1 MPSMPLPL
9 LPPRRA
15 LRAAGLLVMALL
27 CGTAQ
32 ARPLQLATTA
42 PIEQTGLLAKILPKV
57 KEATG
62 LDVKVVRATAAQAVA
77 AARKGELDV
86 LLLDEAQ
93 AEPDKAAAQALSA
106 RPVPVM
112 FSEFVLVGPKGD
124 PAGAAGKDARAALAK
139 IDSTKSLFISRGDQS
154 VTHEAEQWLWAQ
166 AGAKARKG
174 GSHRECKCGM
184 GSALDIAATAFGY
197 TLADKATWQSFRTRG
212 DLVALVEGDP
222 KLTLS
227 YSLYLLNVGKL
238 FKGEP
243 TSAQKAE
250 LAART
255 RDAQKLAQWFTSAAG
270 RAAVA
275 AHLVHS
281 QVFFFPPA
289 AK

>member
-1 MPSMPLPL
+1 MPTLASL
-9 LPPRRA
+9 LRHATAATGAIA
-15 LRAAGLLVMALL
+15 LVLASAAAV
-27 CGTAQ
+27 

-42 PIEQTGLLAKILPKV
+42 PIEQTGLLAKVLPRFKQASGV
-57 KEATG
+57 
-62 LDVKVVRATAAQAVA
+62 DVQVVRATAAQALA

-93 AEPDKAAAQALSA
+93 AEPDKAAAQSLSA

-124 PAGAAGKDARAALAK
+124 PAGAAGKDVRAALGK
-139 IDSTKSLFISRGDQS
+139 IDATKSLFISRGDLS
-154 VTHEAEQWLWAQ
+154 VTHEAEQWLWQQ

-174 GSHRECKCGM
+174 GSHRACNCGM

-197 TLADKATWQSFRTRG
+197 ILADKATWQSFRTRG

-222 KLTLS
+222 KLALS
-227 YSLYLLNVGKL
+227 YSLYPLHVARQ
-238 FKGEP
+238 FKGEL
-243 TSAQKAE
+243 TSAQKAD

-255 RDAQKLAQWFTSAAG
+255 RDTQKLVQWFTSAAG